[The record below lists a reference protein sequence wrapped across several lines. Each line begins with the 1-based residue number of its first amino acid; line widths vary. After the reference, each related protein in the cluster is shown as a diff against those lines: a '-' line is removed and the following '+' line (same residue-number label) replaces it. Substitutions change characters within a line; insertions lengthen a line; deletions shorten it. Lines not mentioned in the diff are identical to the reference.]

1 MHELHL
7 SLRYRY
13 MRISPESFKYLLNVV
28 GPIILKEDARFRKA
42 IPSAERLYLT
52 LHYLE
57 YGGSQQ
63 SLSSSFRIS
72 KSKIYTIINET
83 CETIWVCLREQY
95 VHPPRTG
102 NALPKFLK
110 TSGIYRIV
118 LVR

>member
-42 IPSAERLYLT
+42 IPSAERLCLT

-57 YGGSQQ
+57 YGQQ
-63 SLSSSFRIS
+63 SLSFSFRIS

-83 CETIWVCLREQY
+83 CEAIWVCLREQY
-95 VHPPRTG
+95 VHQPRTG